1 MPVYAYKG
9 LDARGKEV
17 KGTRDA
23 ESPRTLRAVLKRDGV
38 RIVDFKEENAKG
50 GGDKAKAGDKRRAAG
65 RGGLGGLAQTEID
78 LKKYTERV
86 GVEEIA
92 LTTRQLATLLK
103 SGITLIDSLG
113 AIVDQVENEKLKR
126 IFGEIKGAVNEGSSL
141 ADALGAHPKVFSH
154 LYVNMIRAG
163 EASGA
168 LDSVLMRLADFTEY
182 QARLRSR
189 IQSAMMY
196 PVIMMGVGGIIMMV
210 LFVVVIPRITKIF
223 TQVKAEL
230 PIQTKVLILMAEVIK
245 GYWWL
250 LAVLFAAAV
259 FGFLR
264 WKKSKRGRPFWDRL
278 TLRAPVIGKVVRMV
292 AIARFARTLAT
303 LLRSGVPVLT
313 ALDIVKEVLNNVRL
327 AEVVSE
333 ARDAIREGNS
343 VAQPLRRSGEFP
355 PIVVHMI
362 ATGEKSGQLEE
373 MLENVAENYDFQVD
387 QRIESLTTLIEPI
400 MIVGMG
406 VGVAY
411 VVWAV
416 LLPILQLSQHVR

>member
-23 ESPRTLRAVLKRDGV
+23 ESPRALRAVLKKDGV
-38 RIVDFKEENAKG
+38 RIIEHKEESGNG
-50 GGDKAKAGDKRRAAG
+50 GG
-65 RGGLGGLAQTEID
+65 GGKKSLSGLASTEID
-78 LKKYTERV
+78 LKRLTERV
-86 GVEEIA
+86 TVADIA
-92 LTTRQLATLLK
+92 LSTRQLASLLK
-103 SGITLIDSLG
+103 SGISLIESLG
-113 AIVDQVENEKLKR
+113 ALVDQVENEKLR
-126 IFGEIKGAVNEGSSL
+126 RAYADIKNAVNEGSSL
-141 ADALGAHPKVFSH
+141 ADAMAQHPKVFSH
-154 LYVNMIRAG
+154 LYVSMIRAG

-168 LDSVLMRLADFTEY
+168 LDKVLQRLADFTEY

-196 PVIMMGVGGIIMMV
+196 PVIMIGLGGLIMII

-230 PIQTKVLILMAEVIK
+230 PIQTKVLITIADVIK
-245 GYWWL
+245 NYWYL
-250 LAVLFAAAV
+250 LILASIAGAFLFQ
-259 FGFLR
+259 R
-264 WKKSKRGRPFWDRL
+264 WKKSEKGRPVWDRF
-278 TLRAPVIGKVVRMV
+278 TLKVPIVGKVLRMI
-292 AIARFARTLAT
+292 AIARFSRTLAT
-303 LLRSGVPVLT
+303 LLRSGVPVLN
-313 ALDIVKEVLNNVRL
+313 AFDIVKEVLNNVRL
-327 AEVVSE
+327 AEVVAE

-343 VAQPLRRSGEFP
+343 VALPLKRSGEFP

-362 ATGEKSGQLEE
+362 ETGEKSGQLEE

-387 QRIESLTTLIEPI
+387 QRVESLTTLIEPI

-406 VGVAY
+406 LGVAY

-416 LLPILQLSQHVR
+416 LMPILQLSQHVRG